1 MAGSLAMGH
10 VLANQD
16 GPPVLLL
23 DVIRAL
29 LGIMAP
35 TVLVRTIFHFL
46 LYSLIIFCIS
56 LNCVAFVCS
65 FVYFRCVP
73 KLQ

>member
-1 MAGSLAMGH
+1 MEYAMAGSLAMGH

-16 GPPVLLL
+16 GLPVLQL

-35 TVLVRTIFHFL
+35 TVLVRTIFHFIL
-46 LYSLIIFCIS
+46 WLF
-56 LNCVAFVCS
+56 
-65 FVYFRCVP
+65 
-73 KLQ
+73 